1 MNTFLIHMFGWILLV
16 FSIFLYIVTQ
26 SQLVTVLIALTG
38 LFSVSYGLLYQSS
51 PDK

>member
-38 LFSVSYGLLYQSS
+38 LLSVSYGLLYQSS